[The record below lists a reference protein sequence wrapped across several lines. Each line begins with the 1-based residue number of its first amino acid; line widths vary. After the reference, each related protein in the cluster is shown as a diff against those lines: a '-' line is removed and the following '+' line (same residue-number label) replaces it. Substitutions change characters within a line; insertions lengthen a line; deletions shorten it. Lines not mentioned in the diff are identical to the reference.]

1 MTVTPLRRTGRAPKG
16 SGAGRV
22 YAELR
27 ERILNLEFEPGV
39 DLDEGTLERL
49 FGVSRTPVREALIR
63 LASEGLVLQE
73 PNRGARVSEISL
85 PSLKEF
91 FEGLELVERALTRWA
106 ALRRTPQELEM
117 IFRCR
122 DEFQVVAD
130 QGHPADMNEANSR
143 LHMAIA
149 IAGRNRYLIDTHVR
163 LFAESLRLARLTL
176 VYSSPDGRSP
186 AAHIRRIADEHQE
199 IVDAITAKDA
209 DRAEQLA
216 RGHIILFR
224 SRVLDY
230 FAGETEGIRIDGC
243 ADTNASS

>member
-1 MTVTPLRRTGRAPKG
+1 MTVTPIRMSRAPKG
-16 SGAGRV
+16 GGAARV
-22 YAELR
+22 YVELR
-27 ERILNLEFEPGV
+27 ERILNLEFGPGT
-39 DLDEGTLERL
+39 DLDEGALERL

-63 LASEGLVLQE
+63 LASDGLVVQE
-73 PNRGARVSEISL
+73 SNRGARVSQISL

-106 ALRRTPQELEM
+106 ALRSTPQDLEE
-117 IFRCR
+117 IARCR
-122 DEFQVVAD
+122 DEFQALAEQGNAAD
-130 QGHPADMNEANSR
+130 LNEANSR

-149 IAGRNRYLIDTHVR
+149 TAGRNRYLLDSHVR

-186 AAHIRRIADEHQE
+186 TAHIGRIADEHQG

-209 DRAEQLA
+209 ERAERLA
-216 RGHIILFR
+216 YAHIQLFR

-230 FAGETEGIRIDGC
+230 FAGETEGIRIDY
-243 ADTNASS
+243 AAHPATET